1 MELAAEDLD
10 PDTPGGDAVYD
21 FVRRAADWAGLLP
34 PGGTFSVNSH
44 VWDCSQLNNSV
55 LVRVLP
61 RETVR
66 LRAGSHPATRGR
78 VGGHGDDETPPV
90 GVRWP
95 RARWSAR

>member
-66 LRAGSHPATRGR
+66 PAGWFAPCDTRESR
-78 VGGHGDDETPPV
+78 RTRE
-90 GVRWP
+90 
-95 RARWSAR
+95 